1 MRTYRTF
8 SLTATGLF
16 LSLGAAAQSTGMSP
30 ANEDMLS
37 WMLHVLLGAVG
48 IVAALASIALIT
60 AGANRSSFRQ
70 EQAAAL
76 AQAAA
81 APTPTAVASPV
92 SAPAV
97 IPALAA
103 VASTPVTAPLAQ
115 ELVLSE

>member
-8 SLTATGLF
+8 SLTATGL
-16 LSLGAAAQSTGMSP
+16 LATLGATAQSTGMSP
-30 ANEDMLS
+30 ANADMLS

-60 AGANRSSFRQ
+60 ATANRSAFRQ

-76 AQAAA
+76 ASAAA
-81 APTPTAVASPV
+81 TPVVAATPASAEFATPAPLVIASTL
-92 SAPAV
+92 APAR
-97 IPALAA
+97 
-103 VASTPVTAPLAQ
+103 LAQ

>member
-8 SLTATGLF
+8 SLTATGL
-16 LSLGAAAQSTGMSP
+16 LGSLGAAAQSTGMSP

-48 IVAALASIALIT
+48 IVAALASIALLT
-60 AGANRSSFRQ
+60 AAANRSSFRQ

-76 AQAAA
+76 ANASA
-81 APTPTAVASPV
+81 APAPV
-92 SAPAV
+92 VAPASEV
-97 IPALAA
+97 VTPAPAA
-103 VASTPVTAPLAQ
+103 VASALAPIALTQ

>member
-1 MRTYRTF
+1 MHTYRTF
-8 SLTATGLF
+8 SLMATGL
-16 LSLGAAAQSTGMSP
+16 LMSLGATAQSTGMSP

-60 AGANRSSFRQ
+60 AAANRSSFRQ

-76 AQAAA
+76 AKASVEPAVVATPVLAAV
-81 APTPTAVASPV
+81 TAVAPAHSAAAI
-92 SAPAV
+92 APA
-97 IPALAA
+97 
-103 VASTPVTAPLAQ
+103 PVVLTQ